1 MMKVGTV
8 KNRAQWERY
17 DVYNDLIHGSKLYK
31 IEIIFIN
38 SDPRLNITLV

>member
-17 DVYNDLIHGSKLYK
+17 DVYNDFIHGLELK
-31 IEIIFIN
+31 
-38 SDPRLNITLV
+38 